1 MTDIIGSNQNIF
13 SKIFFSGE
21 LVVKQPTGITL
32 IIYSICFVFRLG
44 QSYSISDC
52 EGEKTERKY
61 INMSHF
67 LVKN

>member
-1 MTDIIGSNQNIF
+1 MTDNIGSNQNIF

-52 EGEKTERKY
+52 EGEKMKENISICLT
-61 INMSHF
+61 F
-67 LVKN
+67 L